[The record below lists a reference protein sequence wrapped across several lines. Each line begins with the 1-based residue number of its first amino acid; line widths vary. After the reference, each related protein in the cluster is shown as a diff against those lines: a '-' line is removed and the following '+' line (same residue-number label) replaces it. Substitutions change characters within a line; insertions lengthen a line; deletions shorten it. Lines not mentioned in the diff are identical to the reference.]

1 MWSNILLKNIFKFVK
16 MLKQH
21 LLELLLSFML
31 KQHGKMQ
38 IGGFWA
44 NRIAHFHCPFPT
56 LVEDR

>member
-1 MWSNILLKNIFKFVK
+1 

-21 LLELLLSFML
+21 LLKLLLSFML